1 MRECIIRGDRISDWD
16 ALYDQLSDEL
26 ALPEWFGRNLDALYD
41 CLTDLHDS
49 QITIYHWKTLAERLG
64 KKSSALR
71 QVLSDAGMENKF
83 LTICI
88 LNEEPDEI

>member
-1 MRECIIRGDRISDWD
+1 MRECIIRGDCISGWD
-16 ALYDQLSDEL
+16 ALYDQLSEDL

-49 QITIYHWKTLAERLG
+49 QITIYHWDELADHLG

-71 QVLSDAGMENKF
+71 QMLSDAGMENKS
-83 LTICI
+83 LTVCI

>member
-1 MRECIIRGDRISDWD
+1 MRECIIHGDRISGWD
-16 ALYDQLSDEL
+16 ALYDQLSDDL
-26 ALPEWFGRNLDALYD
+26 ALPEWFGHNLDALYD

-49 QITIYHWKTLAERLG
+49 QITIYHWETLAECLG

-71 QVLSDAGMENKF
+71 QVLSDAGMENKS
-83 LTICI
+83 LTVCI